1 MKLRDWLSLKV
12 TDDARALRWFDSP
25 KAEDRIARCYREL
38 LAGYQIDPSTILKTT
53 RMLADGDACRVTGW
67 FAAVSSFGWSSPTGT
82 QLGRAGDGDSDAAC
96 ASSAMNTP
104 RWVHLRRPGRAA
116 NGVRLPLVR

>member
-53 RMLADGDACRVTGW
+53 RMLADGERARCR
-67 FAAVSSFGWSSPTGT
+67 AVDGHQRLAGKQPDHVDGR
-82 QLGRAGDGDSDAAC
+82 RAGA
-96 ASSAMNTP
+96 
-104 RWVHLRRPGRAA
+104 LRGRRQQPCRQDTRER
-116 NGVRLPLVR
+116 GGRTHPRLPSRGSSGTRAENR